1 MLHNNYAVL
10 FLTFCN
16 IKVTLFIT
24 NKARKDFFLLFGVF
38 VGLFFYYTV
47 WMEERTMKAKK
58 MVAAFLAMAAATA
71 LIAGCGGGDKK
82 ESSGGEKKFINIAT
96 GGTSGTYYPL
106 GGALADILNKNVK
119 GANASAQSTG
129 ASVAN
134 VNLLKE
140 GKVDIGFIQ
149 NDISYYAVNG
159 VEMFK
164 DRDKR
169 TSS

>member
-58 MVAAFLAMAAATA
+58 MVAAFLAMAASNRSDCW
-71 LIAGCGGGDKK
+71 L
-82 ESSGGEKKFINIAT
+82 
-96 GGTSGTYYPL
+96 
-106 GGALADILNKNVK
+106 
-119 GANASAQSTG
+119 
-129 ASVAN
+129 
-134 VNLLKE
+134 
-140 GKVDIGFIQ
+140 
-149 NDISYYAVNG
+149 
-159 VEMFK
+159 
-164 DRDKR
+164 RR
-169 TSS
+169 R